1 MVDDKLE
8 KFLKSWIDGEL
19 EPEQAADVAAYL
31 KSNPRAQAKVSD
43 YRRVAAVIR
52 KVAKVTPIPMPRPVV
67 IRRRALRRE
76 QEERQVIQWLQRLT
90 AAAAILLVTTLGML
104 FASTMTTGDTNLA
117 AQVGLVV
124 STTARPDLD
133 GKTESAILP
142 EHAPLLDQAMILAL
156 NDPSWEMPYR

>member
-19 EPEQAADVAAYL
+19 EPEQAAEVAAYL
-31 KSNPRAQAKVSD
+31 KANPRAQAKVSD

-52 KVAKVTPIPMPRPVV
+52 KVAKAAPIPMPRPDV

-104 FASTMTTGDTNLA
+104 F
-117 AQVGLVV
+117 V
-124 STTARPDLD
+124 STPTGSA
-133 GKTESAILP
+133 AILSNP
-142 EHAPLLDQAMILAL
+142 DQGLDQGPDHAPLLDQAMILAL
-156 NDPSWEMPYR
+156 NDPSWGMPFR

>member
-52 KVAKVTPIPMPRPVV
+52 KVAKATPIPMPRPVV

-90 AAAAILLVTTLGML
+90 VAAAILLVTTLGML
-104 FASTMTTGDTNLA
+104 FASTPTGDTGL
-117 AQVGLVV
+117 GLVV
-124 STTARPDLD
+124 PTTAQPELD
-133 GKTESAILP
+133 GKPEPAILLDQ
-142 EHAPLLDQAMILAL
+142 APLLDQAMILAL

>member
-52 KVAKVTPIPMPRPVV
+52 KVAKATPIPMPRPVV

-104 FASTMTTGDTNLA
+104 FASTPTGDTGP
-117 AQVGLVV
+117 GLVV
-124 STTARPDLD
+124 PTTAQPELD
-133 GKTESAILP
+133 GKPEPAILLDQ
-142 EHAPLLDQAMILAL
+142 APLLNQAMILAL

>member
-19 EPEQAADVAAYL
+19 GPEQAADVAAYL
-31 KSNPRAQAKVSD
+31 KANPRAQAKVSD

-52 KVAKVTPIPMPRPVV
+52 KVARVTPIPMPRPDV

-104 FASTMTTGDTNLA
+104 FVPTPTGNA
-117 AQVGLVV
+117 AMFPDQ
-124 STTARPDLD
+124 RPDQRPD
-133 GKTESAILP
+133 
-142 EHAPLLDQAMILAL
+142 HAPLLDQGMILAL
-156 NDPSWEMPYR
+156 NDPSWEVPFR

>member
-1 MVDDKLE
+1 MVVDKLE

-52 KVAKVTPIPMPRPVV
+52 KVAKATPIPMPRPLV

-90 AAAAILLVTTLGML
+90 AAAALLLVTTLGML
-104 FASTMTTGDTNLA
+104 FASTPTGDTGLA
-117 AQVGLVV
+117 VQVGLVV
-124 STTARPDLD
+124 STTAQPDLD
-133 GKTESAILP
+133 GTQEPADP
-142 EHAPLLDQAMILAL
+142 PDHAPLLDQAMILAL
-156 NDPSWEMPYR
+156 NDPSWEMHR

>member
-52 KVAKVTPIPMPRPVV
+52 KVAKATPIPMPRPVV

-104 FASTMTTGDTNLA
+104 FASTLTGDAGL
-117 AQVGLVV
+117 GLVV
-124 STTARPDLD
+124 PTTAQRDLD
-133 GKTESAILP
+133 GKPEPGILLD
-142 EHAPLLDQAMILAL
+142 HAPLLDQAMILAL